1 MTDGCAAHQ
10 VEREE
15 LEGKNNELSSA
26 YLEKAK
32 ALARQKKMYD
42 TLKGQVMASQVAVA
56 AGDEAEHTLQT
67 VRGNRSLDRMPGVRT
82 GTGVYSHPGVMQHP
96 GGGRVHNRQGSGSSG
111 SSGQQRGGVGLG
123 PAPTYASHLQNRSLG
138 GRVHPGRKSTVFL
151 AISTQCNNA
160 AYDFIEPASV
170 GTPRQSRLP
179 VLGGTRQ
186 APILNANIGPP
197 YQPSPMMQRQSMG
210 DNALNRGF
218 GNSMLGVAKA
228 SRRTGG
234 PLQR

>member
-67 VRGNRSLDRMPGVRT
+67 VRGNRSLDRMPGVRS

-96 GGGRVHNRQGSGSSG
+96 GGGRVHNRQGSGSSAVV
-111 SSGQQRGGVGLG
+111 SSEV
-123 PAPTYASHLQNRSLG
+123 A
-138 GRVHPGRKSTVFL
+138 L
-151 AISTQCNNA
+151 ALVLLLPMLRICRIVAWVVECTLVVSQLFSSRYRLNVTTPLTIS
-160 AYDFIEPASV
+160 
-170 GTPRQSRLP
+170 
-179 VLGGTRQ
+179 
-186 APILNANIGPP
+186 
-197 YQPSPMMQRQSMG
+197 
-210 DNALNRGF
+210 
-218 GNSMLGVAKA
+218 
-228 SRRTGG
+228 
-234 PLQR
+234 